1 MKSILDIMAQQ
12 MKCMETYDHIVLHI
26 TEKPEKPFKCPRC
39 EKRFQHK
46 SSRCRHTKNAHP
58 EQEATETPTIIR
70 LEKVKPSLTFEL
82 RELLDAQ
89 NDHHQRQNEIL
100 MEQKQEEM
108 NQLKAFMK
116 SQQEMMQTQ
125 LQTLLQNAHTTV
137 NNNTTNNFNLNVF
150 LTETCKDAMLWSEFM
165 SIFTVEDDDIP
176 RLQTIKK
183 KELIADVFIR
193 NIQSIEYSKRPV
205 YCLDAHRAT
214 TPGNMVFREMQTAED
229 GKTKVPVWN
238 KKTSASYYLKQ
249 ICKTIS
255 AHSKAYEEKLYE
267 AIDDDDADSTTN
279 LSRAGTF
286 LKNSQVSE
294 KDYDMLLTQNGK
306 VPKALSIQ
314 RYKELIN
321 Q

>member
-70 LEKVKPSLTFEL
+70 LEKAKPSHTFEL

-116 SQQEMMQTQ
+116 SQQEMMQQ
-125 LQTLLQNAHTTV
+125 LQTLLQNAHTAV

-214 TPGNMVFREMQTAED
+214 TPGNMVF
-229 GKTKVPVWN
+229 
-238 KKTSASYYLKQ
+238 
-249 ICKTIS
+249 
-255 AHSKAYEEKLYE
+255 
-267 AIDDDDADSTTN
+267 
-279 LSRAGTF
+279 
-286 LKNSQVSE
+286 VS
-294 KDYDMLLTQNGK
+294 
-306 VPKALSIQ
+306 
-314 RYKELIN
+314 
-321 Q
+321 